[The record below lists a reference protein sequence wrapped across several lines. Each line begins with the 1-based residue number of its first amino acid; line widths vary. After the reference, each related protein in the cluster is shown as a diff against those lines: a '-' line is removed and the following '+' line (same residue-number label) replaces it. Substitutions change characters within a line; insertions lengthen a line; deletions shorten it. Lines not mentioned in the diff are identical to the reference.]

1 MKRLAL
7 AGSLTALLALTL
19 AFAACGGD
27 DDDGGS
33 STSDI
38 RTNSGLEVANLV
50 AALNNGDDASG
61 FFAPGAAPAIA
72 EDGDA
77 TNADRSAGGLSAG
90 DQAAPGFAPAFQTA
104 GGTGISAYGYGSAT
118 ATADSALIDFYF
130 YRYSECCIEPVP
142 EPGTVPPDAPT
153 DSDGDGSTDSG
164 SGSSGS
170 SGGVDVGVAEDKP
183 IQAGEVT
190 PITEADLQPVIDALN
205 AAGASDVEFIGQS
218 YYDVYSSSATIRAT
232 VNNVDSV
239 DAVVQAGTDA
249 GNALSNG
256 ITASG
261 NNVSYTLQDCE
272 ALTVAAMTAAV
283 EDARS
288 RAETLAGVLGVSIGE
303 VIGAADSSYNPYGS
317 APCSSSYYGPIPV
330 FDSRGAS
337 GAEGAAGPGEVQ
349 VFSSLAVTYAIN

>member
-7 AGSLTALLALTL
+7 AGSITALLAVSL

-27 DDDGGS
+27 DDDGGTDS
-33 STSDI
+33 SSNI

-77 TNADRSAGGLSAG
+77 ATTDRSASGQSAG
-90 DQAAPGFAPAFQTA
+90 NDVAAPGFAPAFQTA
-104 GGTGISAYGYGSAT
+104 GGTGITAYGYGSAT

-130 YRYSECCIEPVP
+130 YRYSDGGVIEPQPVP
-142 EPGTVPPDAPT
+142 EPGTVPPDAPV
-153 DSDGDGSTDSG
+153 DGDDAGTSG

-170 SGGVDVGVAEDKP
+170 AGVAEDKP
-183 IQAGEVT
+183 LQTGEVT
-190 PITEADLQPVIDALN
+190 PITQDELQSVIDALN
-205 AAGASDVEFIGQS
+205 AAGASEVEFIGQS
-218 YYDVYSSSATIRAT
+218 YYDIYSSNATIRVT
-232 VNNVDSV
+232 VNSVDSV

-249 GNALSNG
+249 GNALTNG

-261 NNVSYTLQDCE
+261 HNVSYTLQDCE

-288 RAETLAGVLGVSIGE
+288 RADTLAGVLGVTIGA
-303 VIGAADSSYNPYGS
+303 VIGAADSSYSPYGT

-330 FDSRGAS
+330 FDSRGA
-337 GAEGAAGPGEVQ
+337 AEGAAGPGEVQ
-349 VFSSLAVTYAIN
+349 VFSSLSVTYAIN